1 VHERPLPEWLV
12 PVIAPARRDHGALLV
27 VCLVSGCW
35 MEVPGDE
42 PAPLDELEVQMD
54 NGIFLENGLY
64 LGRGSDVGNGI
75 KLTNGLNLANG
86 IDLPN
91 GIKLTNGVRLIAPP
105 AGSDLEK
112 WIDADPTMR
121 LRIIRYQV
129 GCALSADTAIDVVY
143 RGTRFTFPGEVGLG
157 KSWLAGLMTGT
168 DQQRVSA
175 CLLARVNARGDH
187 LRILLVGP
195 YPGLDS
201 LTDEERALY
210 PTREATFMG
219 NLFGYPPLVYIAN
232 IQPCGSRACH
242 LDPDTGACDCGALD
256 AVTSCYSNGADYDT
270 SCRFTLWQK
279 WSNPIT
285 VYVAQKRAGG
295 TCASNTDCIY
305 YNCQSGVCGS
315 SGAECVSAEMCASG
329 TCTAGRTCAP

>member
-1 VHERPLPEWLV
+1 V
-12 PVIAPARRDHGALLV
+12 RRAFLGLL
-27 VCLVSGCW
+27 LLSGCA
-35 MEVPGDE
+35 MEVAGEED

-75 KLTNGLNLANG
+75 KLTNGFNLANG
-86 IDLPN
+86 IDLSN

-129 GCALSADTAIDVVY
+129 GCALPADTAIDVVY

-157 KSWLAGLMTGT
+157 KSWLAGLMTWI
-168 DQQRVSA
+168 DQERVSA
-175 CLLARVNARGDH
+175 CLLARVNARGDQ
-187 LRILLVGP
+187 LRILLLGP

-201 LTDEERALY
+201 VTDEERALY

-219 NLFGYPPLVYIAN
+219 NLFNYAPEYYVAN
-232 IQPCGSRACH
+232 IQPCGSRACRM
-242 LDPDTGACDCGALD
+242 DPDTLRCDCGALD
-256 AVTSCYSNGADYDT
+256 AVTSCGSSGTLYDT
-270 SCRFTLWQK
+270 SCRFFMWRAYN
-279 WSNPIT
+279 NPIT

-295 TCASNTDCIY
+295 TCTANTDCIY
-305 YNCQSGVCGS
+305 YNCQSGVCGGG
-315 SGAECVSAEMCASG
+315 GADCVSNEMCSSG
-329 TCTAGRTCAP
+329 TCGADRTCAR